1 MAFKN
6 VPNRINF
13 FIHPLPLA
21 AVLIMA
27 LNDHL
32 LKYHF
37 PGIIT
42 GKLSD
47 FSGVFYL
54 PIFLLALITTIDEAL
69 GLKRFNI
76 SSSWAL
82 GAILFK
88 DLLMFL
94 VKLSPS
100 SCRVIEGFFDNHIF
114 PIYLTPDPTDLVSV
128 IVNPLT
134 YFHLRSYWTSSKKT
148 SQRKNPF
155 SEQV

>member
-1 MAFKN
+1 
-6 VPNRINF
+6 
-13 FIHPLPLA
+13 
-21 AVLIMA
+21 MA

>member
-13 FIHPLPLA
+13 FIHPFPLT
-21 AVLIMA
+21 AVFMMA

-37 PGIIT
+37 SGIIT

-54 PIFLLALITTIDEAL
+54 PIFFLALIATIDEAL
-69 GLKRFNI
+69 DLKRFN
-76 SSSWAL
+76 SNSRWAL
-82 GAILFK
+82 GAILFT

-100 SCRVIEGFFDNHIF
+100 ISRAIEGFFNNHIF

-134 YFHLRSYWTSSKKT
+134 YLHLRSYWTSSKKT
-148 SQRKNPF
+148 
-155 SEQV
+155 